1 MLDVALF
8 PRGFAGG
15 YKLSNA
21 IRLSAQK
28 IGLTKSVGVSHRFA
42 IFLLERPAKGWVT
55 GLLLLRTGL
64 ILLALVCGA
73 VHARAA
79 NCVMDAELLP
89 EDRNELIATGG
100 RMTMA
105 ILSEDSSTLKSAL
118 LPAEASAWDGMRE
131 AVEAAAPLVKGGHV
145 ELRSAYVLDA
155 SMQKAPADT
164 QFFCSN
170 SSGSM
175 TVTITMRELP
185 PGKYAVVLADAAGA
199 PLAGQMAVVL
209 AWDAAASPQGWKLAG
224 LTVRQGAIDGHDGVW
239 YWSRA
244 RELAKGGQAWSAWY
258 CYEIARALLIPVEF
272 LSSPNLDKL
281 SQEQGLVKLSSTGA
295 SAQDVFPYTIQ
306 DTERTWKIDSVQAD
320 LSLREADLG
329 VTYDSAGIT
338 DPAAQRTEAVA
349 ALSAFLKAQPALRT
363 SFHGLWAY
371 AMHDGK
377 RSPVMELPMDK
388 IP

>member
-1 MLDVALF
+1 MRRVTQF
-8 PRGFAGG
+8 PQGFG
-15 YKLSNA
+15 
-21 IRLSAQK
+21 RLSQRGK
-28 IGLTKSVGVSHRFA
+28 QLQVCM
-42 IFLLERPAKGWVT
+42 
-55 GLLLLRTGL
+55 
-64 ILLALVCGA
+64 LALALGVA
-73 VHARAA
+73 TQARAA
-79 NCVMDAELLP
+79 SCITQSAMLP
-89 EDRNELIATGG
+89 DDLNVLVAAGG
-100 RMTMA
+100 RLTTA
-105 ILSEDSSTLKSAL
+105 ILSEDSSALKSAL
-118 LPAEASAWDGMRE
+118 LPAEAGEWDGMRE

-145 ELRSAYVLDA
+145 ELRSLYVLDA
-155 SMQKAPADT
+155 STQKAPADT

-170 SSGSM
+170 ASGSL

-244 RELAKGGQAWSAWY
+244 RELAKAGQAWSAWY
-258 CYEIARALLIPVEF
+258 CFEVARALLIPVDF

-281 SQEQGLVKLSSTGA
+281 NQEQGLVKLSSTGV

-306 DTERTWKIDSVQAD
+306 DTERTWKIEAVQAD
-320 LSLREADLG
+320 LSLRQADLG
-329 VTYDSAGIT
+329 VTYDSAGIG

-377 RSPVMELPMDK
+377 RSPVMELPMEK